1 MMSAF
6 AVQIADRIAVF
17 FARRL
22 RGFVMLMRIGET
34 VLPVIRIN
42 VDGNAEW
49 FKIASN
55 TDVSIILQGYN
66 GRWRM

>member
-1 MMSAF
+1 M
-6 AVQIADRIAVF
+6 QIADRIAVF

-42 VDGNAEW
+42 VDGNAE
-49 FKIASN
+49 
-55 TDVSIILQGYN
+55 
-66 GRWRM
+66 